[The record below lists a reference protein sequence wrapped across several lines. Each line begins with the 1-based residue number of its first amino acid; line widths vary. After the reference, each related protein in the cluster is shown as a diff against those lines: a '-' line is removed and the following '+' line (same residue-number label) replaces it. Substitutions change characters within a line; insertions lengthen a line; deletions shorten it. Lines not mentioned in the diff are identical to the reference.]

1 MSYEMPAVSLGEVIL
16 YRPHE
21 NAEPIMAFVTK
32 VGRETIECW
41 SLSPGYGGVDR
52 TSVHHRDDPALE
64 NPNLKAFG
72 TWEHRPRDSRIAQL
86 SERLSALEKAA
97 AGNKK

>member
-1 MSYEMPAVSLGEVIL
+1 MSYEMPAVSLGETVL
-16 YRPHE
+16 YRVHE
-21 NAEPIMAFVTK
+21 GAEPIMAFVTK

-52 TSVHHRDDPALE
+52 TSVHHKDDPALE

-72 TWEHRPRDSRIAQL
+72 TWEHRPRDPRIAQL
-86 SERLSALEKAA
+86 SERVSALEKSHG
-97 AGNKK
+97 GNKK